1 MTFLSGAALMIAVFG
16 AVCFA
21 LVNDWSFLSM
31 FALALAVF
39 GGVCVA
45 LADDWSELGVV
56 MRQVGW
62 TCLVCAVLL
71 SVVDFAA
78 QVGVLR

>member
-1 MTFLSGAALMIAVFG
+1 MTVLSGAALFIAV
-16 AVCFA
+16 C
-21 LVNDWSFLSM
+21 
-31 FALALAVF
+31 

-56 MRQVGW
+56 MRQIGW
-62 TCLVCAVLL
+62 TFLVCAVLL

-78 QVGVLR
+78 QVGVL